1 MGEIMKK
8 LAIILLLVLSLS
20 ACGSAEQP
28 TAPETSATTMPETT
42 VQTETPAA
50 DGFDALGGSW
60 EVGAV
65 YNNGRIIDIK
75 DVPALADLYDT
86 VYLNFRQDGT
96 FTHFDLWIF
105 DGEYTRSKNKE
116 NSFILTRK
124 TEKVLKDGQLTAEPY
139 DGTLKHIVTVLDKNT
154 IQLGEYDPITGE
166 AKSSPAPLIFVREN
180 QDSNFVGENK
190 TPISTQPTEPALT
203 EAPSANSSYERILKD
218 YTQKMKDALPGL
230 VSSLRTESAGVSDIE
245 QLAVICNDKVE
256 DLAKI
261 CNEGIEEMAELM
273 LSNGDA
279 YDVYEKWAGK
289 LMDVY
294 TDDAMEIQNAYLDVV
309 MN

>member
-1 MGEIMKK
+1 MKK
-8 LAIILLLVLSLS
+8 LAIILLLVLLLS
-20 ACGSAEQP
+20 ACGAVEQP
-28 TAPETSATTMPETT
+28 SSPETT
-42 VQTETPAA
+42 AASIPETTTQTEGPAA
-50 DGFDALGGSW
+50 DGFDVLGGSW

-96 FTHFDLWIF
+96 FTHFNLWIF

-124 TEKVLKDGQLTAEPY
+124 TEKVLKDGQLTTEPY

-166 AKSSPAPLIFVREN
+166 ARSNPAPLIFVRKN
-180 QDSNFVGENK
+180 RGSDFVSENK
-190 TPISTQPTEPALT
+190 APISTQPTEPTFT
-203 EAPSANSSYERILKD
+203 EAPSANSSYERILED

-230 VSSLRTESAGVSDIE
+230 VSSLRTESAGIDDIE
-245 QLAVICNDKVE
+245 RLAVICNNKVE
-256 DLAKI
+256 ELAKI
-261 CNEGIEEMAELM
+261 CNEGVEEMAALM
-273 LSNGDA
+273 LSRGDA

-289 LMDVY
+289 LMNVY
-294 TDDAMEIQNAYLDVV
+294 TDDAMEIQNAYLDAV

>member
-1 MGEIMKK
+1 MKK
-8 LAIILLLVLSLS
+8 LAIIFLLVLSLS

-28 TAPETSATTMPETT
+28 TALETSATTIPETT
-42 VQTETPAA
+42 VQPEAAAA
-50 DGFDALGGSW
+50 DGFDVLGGFW
-60 EVGAV
+60 KVEAI
-65 YNNGRIIDIK
+65 YNNSRIIDIE
-75 DVPALADLYDT
+75 DVPSLADLYDT
-86 VYLNFRQDGT
+86 VYLDFRQDGT

-105 DGEYTRSKNKE
+105 DGQYTPSKTQE

-124 TEKVLKDGQLTAEPY
+124 TETIRKDGELTTEPY
-139 DGTLKHIVTVLDKNT
+139 SGNLKHIVTVLDQNT
-154 IQLGEYDPITGE
+154 IQLEVYDPITGE
-166 AKSSPAPLIFVREN
+166 AKPSPEPLIFVRKN
-180 QDSNFVGENK
+180 QSSNFVGENK

-230 VSSLRTESAGVSDIE
+230 VSSLCTESAGVSDIE